1 MEKHDEFVPT
11 STQEEAGYILFAVHV
26 LLSFEAT
33 FCSTLNADFRCLL
46 GSLFGSCLF
55 GSSSTVV
62 LDSFEEVG
70 KLIIILMFEL
80 VIKWGVEQMF
90 IIKRVAWN
98 EYDFILYV

>member
-1 MEKHDEFVPT
+1 MEKHNEFVPT

-62 LDSFEEVG
+62 LNSFEEVG

-80 VIKWGVEQMF
+80 VIK
-90 IIKRVAWN
+90 
-98 EYDFILYV
+98 